1 MSDGK
6 KKQKETQKFS
16 ILSGNTTQCKASNSN
31 YIAGENGWVI
41 HAKWYNLTWRTISA
55 ITSLQLQS
63 FVERNEAWVWSQES
77 IKNNLSDLDFTRCC
91 RIFNKVA
98 DASKKCF
105 QKAEEQKGHA

>member
-1 MSDGK
+1 MERRNRK
-6 KKQKETQKFS
+6 KHRNSPFS
-16 ILSGNTTQCKASNSN
+16 QANTTQCKASNSN
-31 YIAGENGWVI
+31 YIAGENGWVS

-77 IKNNLSDLDFTRCC
+77 IKNNLSDLGFTRCC

-98 DASKKCF
+98 DASKKCLK
-105 QKAEEQKGHA
+105 KAEEQKGHA